1 LFATDDTIVAIAT
14 PPGRGALGIVRLSGP
29 DATRITAALIN
40 RRVPLEAR
48 RATLARIW
56 THADDPAA
64 GHPIDEV
71 IVTSFP
77 EPQSFTGQDVVEI
90 TAHGSPVLLEAI
102 VRGATRAGA
111 RVARPGEFTLRAF
124 LSGRLD
130 LVQAEAVADLIAAVT
145 PAQALQAFDQLEGT
159 LTVRIGEIDRA
170 LLDVVARLEASMD
183 FPDEG
188 YHFIGTDEAAAA
200 VQALVGQVGTLLS
213 AAGRGRILREGTQAV
228 ILGRTNVGKS
238 CLFNYLVGSGRAIV
252 SPHAGTTRDLLT
264 EQVNIGGVPVTLVDT
279 AGLRPAPDEVEREGV
294 SRARQAAGVA
304 GLAIVVLDRSVP
316 LDQEDRVL
324 LAETAGLPRVVVV
337 NKCDLPAAWLA
348 TELTVEEPIEV
359 SLLTTAGTEAIGPAM
374 GRALGASGAATETP
388 GISNVRHVELLERA
402 KGALEQ
408 ATRRAIEGAPEEIV
422 LDELR
427 QARTALEEV
436 TGRRT
441 AGDVLA
447 HIFERFCVGK

>member
-1 LFATDDTIVAIAT
+1 MFATDDTIVAIAT

-40 RRVPLEAR
+40 RRAPLEAR

-56 THADDPAA
+56 THPEDPAG

-77 EPQSFTGQDVVEI
+77 EPHSFTGQDVVEI

-102 VRGATRAGA
+102 VRSATRAGA
-111 RVARPGEFTLRAF
+111 RLARPGEFTLRAF

-145 PAQALQAFDQLEGT
+145 PTQALQAFDQLEGT

-188 YHFIGTDEAAAA
+188 YHFIGTDEAAAV
-200 VQALVGQVGTLLS
+200 VQAVAGQVGELLS

-238 CLFNYLVGSGRAIV
+238 CLFNYLVGSSRAIV
-252 SPHAGTTRDLLT
+252 TPYAGTTRDLVT
-264 EQVNIGGVPVTLVDT
+264 EQVNIGGIPVTLVDT
-279 AGLRPAPDEVEREGV
+279 AGLRPTPDEVEREGV

-304 GLAIVVLDRSVP
+304 GLAIVVLDRSAP
-316 LDQEDRVL
+316 LDDEDRVL
-324 LAETAGLPRVVVV
+324 LAETAGQPRVVVV

-348 TELTVEEPIEV
+348 TELTVAGPIEV

-374 GRALGASGAATETP
+374 GRALGASGAAAEPP
-388 GISNVRHVELLERA
+388 GISNVRHVKLLERA

-427 QARTALEEV
+427 QARAALEEV